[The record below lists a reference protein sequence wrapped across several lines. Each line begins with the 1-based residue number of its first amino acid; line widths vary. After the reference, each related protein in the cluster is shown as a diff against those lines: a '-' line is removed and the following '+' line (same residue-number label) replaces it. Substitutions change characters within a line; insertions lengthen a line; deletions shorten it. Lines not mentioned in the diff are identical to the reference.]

1 MSERDEHKIT
11 PTDRENDG
19 KSENIA
25 VTQNNGLHR
34 QKTQFSADRT
44 DSDSLMTIAA
54 NAGTA
59 LHSNNN
65 AAIYW
70 PGTLCQKDIEL

>member
-1 MSERDEHKIT
+1 MSERDKHKIT
-11 PTDRENDG
+11 PTDGENDG
-19 KSENIA
+19 KSENIT

-34 QKTQFSADRT
+34 QETQFTADRT

-65 AAIYW
+65 AAILLAGHIVPEGY
-70 PGTLCQKDIEL
+70 